1 MLWSTETPV
10 TRGRV
15 SVLAGLLLFCS
26 GCGGGGATVPT
37 VTFRPEAVEQIPAAK
52 PAGGETAALARASQ
66 IETNARLEQPGRV
79 NESWNPMQDWR

>member
-52 PAGGETAALARASQ
+52 PAGGETAAHWRRERVKLKQTPGWSSRA
-66 IETNARLEQPGRV
+66 E
-79 NESWNPMQDWR
+79 